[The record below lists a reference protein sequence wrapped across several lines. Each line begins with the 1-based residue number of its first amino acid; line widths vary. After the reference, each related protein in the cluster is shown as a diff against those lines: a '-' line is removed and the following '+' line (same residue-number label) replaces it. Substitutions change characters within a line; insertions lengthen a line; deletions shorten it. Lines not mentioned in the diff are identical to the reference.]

1 MDTHYNI
8 HARACGCAY
17 RCVDGEEKRERMGK
31 EWAGMGKEADYG
43 SGKKHQDLF

>member
-8 HARACGCAY
+8 HARAGGCAY

-31 EWAGMGKEADYG
+31 EADYG